1 MSGRGGSGGFG
12 GGMGGGGLQMMGRLS
27 KDRSVTQHKV
37 AKGTWRR
44 VLTYAAPY
52 KGTIALFLVCVVLT
66 AAAGVVPPLLFK
78 SIIDD
83 GVLAGDTGVVI
94 RLALIVAAVA
104 VADAAIGVVQ
114 RWCSARVGEGLIYDL
129 RTQVYDHV
137 GSMQLAFFSRTHTGK
152 LVSRVHSDVVGAQQA
167 FTSTLS
173 TVVSNVVGLVLTGIA
188 MVSLS
193 WQLTLAALVMLPLF
207 VIPGRLVGGK
217 LADLTRISQTQNG
230 EMSATMTER
239 FSVSGA
245 LLVKLFGRGQEE
257 HTKFAERAGAVR
269 DVGIKIAMTGRYFMT
284 AMTLLASLATAMV
297 YGAGGVLAV
306 QNLLTVGTLTALAG
320 LLARLYTPLIQ
331 LTNVRI
337 DVMSALVSFE
347 RVFEILDLDP
357 GIVDAPD
364 AVPVH
369 GPASVEYRSVDFTY
383 PDPATYSL
391 ASLEPLPVID
401 EKANRPVLTDVSFTV
416 PPGQTVALVG
426 PSGSGK
432 TTLTHLVSRLYDVTG
447 GAVLVGG
454 TDVRELTQDSLHA
467 AVGYVTQD
475 AHLFHDTIRNN
486 LTYAKPAATEAEMWT
501 ALADAQIADLVRR
514 LPDGLDTMVGERGY
528 RLSGGE
534 RQRFAIARLLL
545 KAPPIVVLDEAT
557 AHLDSESEDA
567 VQRALDATM
576 EGRTTIV
583 IAHRLST
590 VREADQILVLQDG
603 RIVERGPHAI
613 LLAQGGV
620 YAELYRLQFADDTS
634 APWVADDGAEAP
646 Q

>member
-1 MSGRGGSGGFG
+1 MSGRGGAGGFG
-12 GGMGGGGLQMMGRLS
+12 GGMGGGGLQMMGRLA
-27 KDRSVTQHKV
+27 KDRSVTHHKV

-44 VLTYAAPY
+44 VLTYAGPY
-52 KGTIALFLVCVVLT
+52 RGTIALFLVCVVLT

-83 GVLAGDTGVVI
+83 GVLAGDIGVVI
-94 RLALIVAAVA
+94 RLALIVAGVA

-137 GSMQLAFFSRTHTGK
+137 GAMQLAFFSRTHTGK

-173 TVVSNVVGLVLTGIA
+173 TVVSNVVSLVLTGIA
-188 MVSLS
+188 MLSLS
-193 WQLTLAALVMLPLF
+193 WQLTVAALVMLPLF
-207 VIPGRLVGGK
+207 VIPGRLVGGR

-245 LLVKLFGRGQEE
+245 LLVKLFGRAPEE
-257 HTKFAERAGAVR
+257 HAKFAERAGAVR
-269 DVGIKIAMTGRYFMT
+269 DVGIKIAMTGRFFMT
-284 AMTLLASLATAMV
+284 AMMLLATLATAMV

-320 LLARLYTPLIQ
+320 LLTRLYTPLIQ

-357 GIVDAPD
+357 GIVD
-364 AVPVH
+364 
-369 GPASVEYRSVDFTY
+369 GPGARPFSGEASVEFRHVDFTY

-391 ASLEPLPVID
+391 SSLEPQPVID
-401 EKANRPVLTDVSFTV
+401 EKANRLVLTDLSFAV
-416 PPGQTVALVG
+416 PPGATVALVG
-426 PSGSGK
+426 PSGAGK

-454 TDVRELTQDSLHA
+454 TDVRELTQQSLHS

-486 LTYAKPAATEAEMWT
+486 LTYAMPDATDDQMWAA
-501 ALADAQIADLVRR
+501 LRDAQIADLVRR

-576 EGRTTIV
+576 AGRTTIV

-590 VREADQILVLQDG
+590 VREADQILVLADG
-603 RIVERGPHAI
+603 RIVERGAHAT

-620 YAELYRLQFADDTS
+620 YAELYRLQFAD
-634 APWVADDGAEAP
+634 A
-646 Q
+646 